1 MARRCEICGKGTQ
14 VGNNVSR
21 RGLPKRKGGIGMKV
35 TAKTKRKF
43 KPNIQ
48 KVRVVV
54 NGGVRRMRIC
64 TKCLKK
70 GLVQKAPRRS
80 KVYTLQE

>member
-1 MARRCEICGKGTQ
+1 MARRCEICGKGTR

-21 RGLPKRKGGIGMKV
+21 RGLPKRKGGIGIKV

-54 NGGVRRMRIC
+54 NGGVRRMRVC
-64 TKCLKK
+64 TRCLRK

-80 KVYTLQE
+80 KVYTPQE